1 MIARTL
7 STGMA
12 KPRPW
17 APARMAVLM
26 PMSSPRIFRSGPPEL
41 PGLMGASVWM
51 RPSYFCVGEASIVRS
66 RAETTPVV
74 TVCW

>member
-1 MIARTL
+1 MISRTL

-12 KPRPW
+12 NPRPW

-26 PMSSPRIFRSGPPEL
+26 PISSPRMFRSGPPEL

-51 RPSYFCVGEASIVRS
+51 SPSYRAPWPGSSVRS
-66 RAETTPVV
+66 NADTTPVV